1 MNQQY
6 NLIYPTIDLFV
17 YDLQQ
22 GLGQTDEEINK
33 NRHYFWRKIKPHLN
47 KDYNE
52 LNPEEKASLAKLATL
67 EKSEADY
74 VELLVP
80 EKQENFQ
87 PDLEGYYRALQLG
100 DIYALQ
106 VDCSVVDDSKSV
118 SRFQDIKK
126 NIESRTHHQQGKIGQ
141 TWFVWGQL
149 EKIYNPEEIRA
160 IAEQCYKQINPN
172 FQGKISLQNQSS
184 FLGASAFEVWEQP
197 TDWANEQNFKDS
209 LHILICLFPPQ
220 QSLKDITENIANIYF
235 DLIRL
240 FCYRHKILWAYHQS
254 RKLKSRIKKDFNEV
268 QETVKKIRGLGEQLN
283 NGRPNL
289 EELQKTL
296 TDTLTILSQYA
307 INLSYLDDQGRTIKV
322 NLNNY
327 NKRLEKISR
336 ENSNSQLQFMQ
347 QFSEF
352 SADKYLLQIE
362 TDYINLSPGLTL
374 LQNLI
379 STIQGTIDI
388 YQTKSDR
395 NLENFIGSAG
405 IGLATSQ
412 IASSVLVAQ
421 YPPNSK
427 TPFFLTTAFLW
438 SIFAGVLT
446 SIIAWI
452 FFKKIRR

>member
-6 NLIYPTIDLFV
+6 NLIYPTIDLFI

-22 GLGQTDEEINK
+22 GLGQTDEQVNQ
-33 NRHYFWRKIKPHLN
+33 NRHYFWRKIQPDLN
-47 KDYNE
+47 KDY
-52 LNPEEKASLAKLATL
+52 EKVKDDDLLKQLATL
-67 EKSEADY
+67 EKTEADY

-80 EKQENFQ
+80 EKQENFP
-87 PDLEGYYRALQLG
+87 PDIAGYYYALQLG
-100 DIYALQ
+100 DTYALQ
-106 VDCSVVDDSKSV
+106 VDSGVTDDLGKPMSK
-118 SRFQDIKK
+118 FKDIKQ
-126 NIESRTHHQQGKIGQ
+126 NIESRTHHQKGKIGQ
-141 TWFVWGQL
+141 SWFVWGQL

-160 IAEQCYKQINPN
+160 IAEQCYTQINPN
-172 FQGKISLQNQSS
+172 FQGKIALQSQSS

-197 TDWANEQNFKDS
+197 SDWANEQNFQDS

-220 QSLKDITENIANIYF
+220 QSLKNITESIANIYF

-268 QETVKKIRGLGEQLN
+268 QETVKKIRDLGQQLN
-283 NGRPNL
+283 NGIPNL

-296 TDTLTILSQYA
+296 TDTLTILSEYA

-327 NKRLEKISR
+327 KKRLEKISR
-336 ENSNSQLQFMQ
+336 ENSNSQLQSMQ
-347 QFSEF
+347 QFGEF

-388 YQTKSDR
+388 YQAKSDR
-395 NLENFIGSAG
+395 TLNTTIAIAG
-405 IGLATSQ
+405 VGLATSQ
-412 IASSVLVAQ
+412 IASAVILAQPNNYQQHLRFRAEVFGWSVGIGV
-421 YPPNSK
+421 
-427 TPFFLTTAFLW
+427 FFAVL
-438 SIFAGVLT
+438 IFISLR
-446 SIIAWI
+446 
-452 FFKKIRR
+452 FRR

>member
-1 MNQQY
+1 M
-6 NLIYPTIDLFV
+6 
-17 YDLQQ
+17 
-22 GLGQTDEEINK
+22 
-33 NRHYFWRKIKPHLN
+33 
-47 KDYNE
+47 
-52 LNPEEKASLAKLATL
+52 
-67 EKSEADY
+67 
-74 VELLVP
+74 
-80 EKQENFQ
+80 
-87 PDLEGYYRALQLG
+87 
-100 DIYALQ
+100 
-106 VDCSVVDDSKSV
+106 
-118 SRFQDIKK
+118 
-126 NIESRTHHQQGKIGQ
+126 
-141 TWFVWGQL
+141 
-149 EKIYNPEEIRA
+149 
-160 IAEQCYKQINPN
+160 
-172 FQGKISLQNQSS
+172 QNHTS

-197 TDWANEQNFKDS
+197 NDWANEHNFQDS

-220 QSLKDITENIANIYF
+220 QSLKDITESIANIYF

-268 QETVKKIRGLGEQLN
+268 QEIVKKIRALGEQLN
-283 NGRPNL
+283 KGRPNL

-327 NKRLEKISR
+327 KKRLEKISR
-336 ENSNSQLQFMQ
+336 ENSNSELQSMQ

-352 SADKYLLQIE
+352 SADKYLQQIE

-374 LQNLI
+374 LPNLI

-388 YQTKSDR
+388 YQAKRDH

-405 IGLATSQ
+405 IGLGTSQ
-412 IASSVLVAQ
+412 IASSVLVVQ

-427 TPFFLTTAFLW
+427 IPFFLTTAFLW
-438 SIFAGVLT
+438 SVVAGVLT
-446 SIIAWI
+446 SIITWI